1 MRHSR
6 TVAWSTLAS
15 RDLPT
20 ANHGQVPS
28 EALVCTL
35 SRDGRR
41 ALGRG
46 TWGRTGPACSSA
58 GISEPPPEFDVGMS
72 IPVAR
77 WVGVDVAAVLSI
89 EWMSG
94 DGDSPD
100 ISSEVR
106 SFVWSDGGWE
116 STGCSGGGG
125 WPDPPIVRL
134 LDRPDA
140 FEPGHVQRAWIDDDV
155 IGTTFAL
162 VGPDVV
168 TVEVVRD
175 GDVQLMAVESPLGA
189 VVAAARGPGRAE
201 LVGRRRDGREVGR
214 YQFLPPS

>member
-1 MRHSR
+1 MEDGPWDEVHGDE
-6 TVAWSTLAS
+6 LA
-15 RDLPT
+15 L
-20 ANHGQVPS
+20 
-28 EALVCTL
+28 
-35 SRDGRR
+35 R
-41 ALGRG
+41 ALLR
-46 TWGRTGPACSSA
+46 

-214 YQFLPPS
+214 CQFLPPS